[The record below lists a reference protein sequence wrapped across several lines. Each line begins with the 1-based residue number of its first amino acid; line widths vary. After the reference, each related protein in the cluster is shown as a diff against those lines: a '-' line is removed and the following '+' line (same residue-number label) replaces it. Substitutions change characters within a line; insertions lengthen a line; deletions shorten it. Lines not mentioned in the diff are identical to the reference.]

1 MKTYIVT
8 CKYQDFYRPPDFMIV
23 DADDV
28 EHAIEQAENAYPD
41 AVSFE
46 CNRMV
51 RTIERE
57 SLWSI
62 IKRWFA

>member
-8 CKYQDFYRPPDFMIV
+8 CTYQDFYRPPDFMIV

-41 AVSFE
+41 AVSFD
-46 CNRMV
+46 CMRMKSA
-51 RTIERE
+51 EQHE
-57 SLWSI
+57 SLWTSI
-62 IKRWFA
+62 VRWFA

>member
-28 EHAIEQAENAYPD
+28 EHAIEQTENAYPD
-41 AVSFE
+41 AVSFD
-46 CNRMV
+46 CTRMKSAEQRV
-51 RTIERE
+51 GLRAI
-57 SLWSI
+57 L
-62 IKRWFA
+62 KRWFT